1 MACPHRSPGIIV
13 SAIERALRVGHRSP
27 LTARSPHSFRESP
40 MRILTLAALSLILTG
55 CATSATGG
63 GSAPVP
69 DNTPTPTVSTGRVV
83 TTSGSTVQMNTMNI
97 DLDVKL
103 FVTGTPDEAWAVL
116 PGVYS
121 ELMIPVSV
129 NDTRT
134 KTIGNTGWKT
144 RRSIGRVP
152 AQRYLDCGS
161 SGTLENAETYQL
173 NLSIVT
179 SVLPNPNGGAVIST
193 AITGT
198 GKNPITSSSAEVRCV
213 SKGDLELRIRD
224 MVQKAIYAK

>member
-1 MACPHRSPGIIV
+1 MR
-13 SAIERALRVGHRSP
+13 L
-27 LTARSPHSFRESP
+27 LTV
-40 MRILTLAALSLILTG
+40 AALSLIVTG
-55 CATSATGG
+55 CASSASG
-63 GSAPVP
+63 GSSEPVP
-69 DNTPTPTVSTGRVV
+69 DNTPTPTTSTGRIV

-198 GKNPITSSSAEVRCV
+198 GKNPITSSSAEVRCA

-224 MVQKAIYAK
+224 MVQKAIYAR

>member
-1 MACPHRSPGIIV
+1 
-13 SAIERALRVGHRSP
+13 
-27 LTARSPHSFRESP
+27 
-40 MRILTLAALSLILTG
+40 MRILTLAALSLIVTG
-55 CATSATGG
+55 CATSAAGG
-63 GSAPVP
+63 GSTPVA
-69 DNTPTPTVSTGRVV
+69 DNTPTPTTTTGRIV

-121 ELMIPVSV
+121 ELLIPVSV
-129 NDTRT
+129 NDART

-179 SVLPNPNGGAVIST
+179 SVLPNANGGAVIST

-198 GKNPITSSSAEVRCV
+198 GKNPITSSSAEVRCA

-224 MVQKAIYAK
+224 MVQKAIYAR